1 MTGYH
6 VGGQLPRNLN
16 GDPIIFRE
24 EIVRHSNKFNNL
36 FSSQDWAG
44 MYQFLSFLV
53 VFI

>member
-24 EIVRHSNKFNNL
+24 EFVRSNKFYNL